1 MKLEPLPN
9 STVVDDAIGLY
20 PNNLN
25 VKQTLLLAVA
35 MKMIKKQLSLIT
47 MKIKIN

>member
-20 PNNLN
+20 P
-25 VKQTLLLAVA
+25 KAQ
-35 MKMIKKQLSLIT
+35 KSLILVIT
-47 MKIKIN
+47 RKMKKRRII